1 MKEYGTD
8 AIRNV
13 ALIGHGSAGKTTL
26 VEAFLH
32 FTGASTRLG
41 KIADGTTLSDFEDE
55 EVRRKISLSTSVI
68 PIEFQDCKI
77 NLLDTPGFPDFVG
90 EVISALR
97 VANGAMVLVDATAG
111 VEVGTE
117 LTWQYCEEFKLPRF
131 VVIAKMDRENAN
143 YERAMASAKNL
154 PGVKLVPVQLP
165 IGQGPSFKGVI
176 DLMAMKA
183 RMGAGKEAVEIP
195 ADMKAAAEQARV
207 ALMEVGRGGR
217 G

>member
-55 EVRRKISLSTSVI
+55 EIRRKISLSTSVI
-68 PIEFQDCKI
+68 PVEFQECKI

-97 VANGAMVLVDATAG
+97 VASGAMVLGGAAG
-111 VEVGTE
+111 GGAVGTG
-117 LTWQYCEEFKLPRF
+117 L
-131 VVIAKMDRENAN
+131 A
-143 YERAMASAKNL
+143 
-154 PGVKLVPVQLP
+154 
-165 IGQGPSFKGVI
+165 
-176 DLMAMKA
+176 
-183 RMGAGKEAVEIP
+183 
-195 ADMKAAAEQARV
+195 
-207 ALMEVGRGGR
+207 
-217 G
+217 